1 MFQPNFVTFT
11 NLEITERNPIN
22 GNAFKGNQ
30 NGGFNFVR
38 FSDGSGGIEKHMED
52 WTGNKTGRLY
62 KGEVLAAQEYLAA
75 RVGEVMNAPIRD
87 CLFTGSDAKNVIMP
101 YIEGKSGLEDDDE
114 FLPSN
119 AQGVALKLFDFITA
133 NADRRPKNW
142 INTPDGR
149 IVGIDHALCNF
160 RPRQAKPELVTE
172 FWNAGVTAD
181 ALLILRPKLESL
193 RPKFSTIGMD
203 DKFIIMMRNLD
214 VLLEALSVVEV
225 TVENVLHLS
234 KSENAFTPPAGVQQA
249 AKRALEWM
257 ADGKAGGGFTSVGR
271 KRASD
276 LARGAHVSE
285 VTIRRMKA
293 YFDRHQPDKNSPHWN
308 EPSPGKVAWYAWG
321 GDAGYSWAKKV
332 VAHLNREDEIKKGDV
347 AGHPFHGNQYENG
360 ESGKAFARSK
370 DFILNNVFTTRS
382 IEGSEWSN
390 YTINSEEKENYT
402 ENLSKIISNPEGF
415 KKALAEFPTN
425 GKPDPAK
432 AVMAMLGNL
441 GKPSVVS
448 GSEFSKGDEYQRLFT
463 GLSAPVGKGAEV
475 VAGFAHSDNPTY
487 GGGIYG
493 TAFYTSELPSEA
505 VEYANERGDARDH
518 MLLQMRLDWSNPDA
532 SNAGSGRSVNYN
544 FSKEANFNDL
554 LKQNG
559 FDKGTADLLAEGL
572 NETSS
577 DALSGYKYTNSGY
590 VRVYDRSILQM
601 SDTYASW
608 GETAPTSTGDQIFAN
623 QKVNTDTGVSA
634 EPINRA
640 LAKGDVAGH
649 EFHGNQWTQ
658 IGGHTADEHPK
669 KWAKAIISELQ
680 AGRSPSIGQH
690 ELGILL
696 NKVEQKQ
703 LEGSLTADVTNLRID
718 GTNLMGQEG
727 LGYTRE
733 EMPQIPPKMR
743 EEFVA
748 DLEKQGISSTREL
761 VDPRSLQPSQSEI
774 GLAHVAHLYTVANG
788 QIPQTKYLLASK
800 DDYVVDGHHNWAADV
815 ALALNDP
822 SQKVPILRIDAPA
835 REVISLGLQWATE
848 HGFESVPLGKA
859 RQEAIEKADKKKNLN
874 KKHSKAVKAAI
885 IAGVVG
891 VPLAIKVAEKAAIN
905 ATTDA
910 LGIIARNAVTTHV
923 AIDSTAMGDAL
934 AGIYAE
940 ASSAGVVSIASMLG
954 LADTSA
960 GKYIANVLQN
970 SASVLNGIDQTTKEM
985 IISALQDGL
994 VSGNSTDQI
1003 STSINDVVDNP
1014 QRADLI
1020 AVTEVNRAYNAGII
1034 DMLANS
1040 GATQF
1045 NWIVREN
1052 GCTVCSEQEGVHDI
1066 GDDTPPLHPN
1076 CQCDI
1081 GQVVEKSAVRKGDV
1095 VGHAFHG
1102 NQWQEGTGG
1111 VSPEK
1116 IKAACNSRGALDKL
1130 AEIFGNTGNYPTAG
1144 GCLVVAQAIQKLYPN
1159 GQMKAIVT
1167 SSETHLQ
1174 SYAEANR
1181 PPMVQHF
1188 VVQIGKDRYLDAE
1201 GVQNEHELLT
1211 KYGFQM
1217 PDGKYSEQLIE
1228 ATPFVVDHASTYIL
1242 SPEGGADK
1250 FADFLR
1256 SYSPTTTVTKKQARL
1271 IKAVVEKV
1279 LSVAKGDVAGHE
1291 FHGNQWTGGQGSAS
1305 LSSFKESF
1313 DKAFA
1318 GSPFSAFV
1326 NHYSL
1331 EEMKSEGMKPLLS
1344 ADGKTGLLIHD
1355 HGDGRIEATA
1365 LFNNG
1370 ESGAGLQLLKNAIDN
1385 HGVNYVEC
1393 FGPALPVMYGKLGFE
1408 VESKNSFDP
1417 QYAPTDW
1424 NYDKFGTPDYYT
1436 MRITK

>member
-11 NLEITERNPIN
+11 NLEITERNPIE

-38 FSDGSGGIEKHMED
+38 FSDGSGGIEKRMED

-87 CLFTGSDAKNVIMP
+87 CLFTGSDAKAVIMP
-101 YIEGKSGLEDDDE
+101 YIEGNSGLEDGDE

-119 AQGVALKLFDFITA
+119 AQGVALKLFDFLTA

-160 RPRQAKPELVTE
+160 RPRQAKPELVAE

-181 ALLILRPKLESL
+181 ALLILRPKLEAL

-214 VLLEALSVVEV
+214 VLFEALSTIET
-225 TVENVLHLS
+225 TVANVLHL
-234 KSENAFTPPAGVQQA
+234 KKDAFTPPAGVQET

-276 LARGAHVSE
+276 LARGAQVSE
-285 VTIRRMKA
+285 KTIRRMKA
-293 YFDRHQPDKNSPHWN
+293 YFDRHQPDKDSPHWG

-321 GDAGYSWAKKV
+321 GDAGYSWAKKI
-332 VAHLNREDEIKKGDV
+332 VAQLNKKDEVK
-347 AGHPFHGNQYENG
+347 
-360 ESGKAFARSK
+360 
-370 DFILNNVFTTRS
+370 
-382 IEGSEWSN
+382 
-390 YTINSEEKENYT
+390 
-402 ENLSKIISNPEGF
+402 
-415 KKALAEFPTN
+415 
-425 GKPDPAK
+425 
-432 AVMAMLGNL
+432 
-441 GKPSVVS
+441 
-448 GSEFSKGDEYQRLFT
+448 
-463 GLSAPVGKGAEV
+463 
-475 VAGFAHSDNPTY
+475 
-487 GGGIYG
+487 
-493 TAFYTSELPSEA
+493 
-505 VEYANERGDARDH
+505 
-518 MLLQMRLDWSNPDA
+518 
-532 SNAGSGRSVNYN
+532 
-544 FSKEANFNDL
+544 
-554 LKQNG
+554 
-559 FDKGTADLLAEGL
+559 
-572 NETSS
+572 
-577 DALSGYKYTNSGY
+577 
-590 VRVYDRSILQM
+590 
-601 SDTYASW
+601 
-608 GETAPTSTGDQIFAN
+608 
-623 QKVNTDTGVSA
+623 
-634 EPINRA
+634 
-640 LAKGDVAGH
+640 KGDVAGH

-658 IGGHTADEHPK
+658 VGGHTADEHPK

-696 NKVEQKQ
+696 KKVEQKQ
-703 LEGSLTADVTNLRID
+703 LEGSLTADITNLRIN
-718 GTNLMGQEG
+718 GTDLMGKEG

-748 DLEKQGISSTREL
+748 DLEKQGISSTKEL
-761 VDPRSLQPSQSEI
+761 VDPTSLSPSQSEI

-800 DDYVVDGHHNWAADV
+800 DDYIVDGHHNWAADV
-815 ALALNDP
+815 ALALDDP

-835 REVISLGLQWATE
+835 REVISIAHQWATE
-848 HGFESVPLGKA
+848 HGFESVPIGKA
-859 RQEAIEKADKKKNLN
+859 RREAIEKADKKRTLN
-874 KKHSKAVKAAI
+874 KKHSKEVKAAI

-891 VPLAIKVAEKAAIN
+891 VPLALKVAQKAAIN

-923 AIDSTAMGDAL
+923 AIDSAAMGEAL
-934 AGIYAE
+934 SGIYAE
-940 ASSAGVVSIASMLG
+940 ASSAGITSIASMLG
-954 LADTSA
+954 IADSSA

-970 SASVLNGIDQTTKEM
+970 SASILNGIDQTTKEM

-994 VSGNSTDQI
+994 VNGNSTDQI
-1003 STSINDVVDNP
+1003 STSINDVVDNQ
-1014 QRADLI
+1014 QRAELI

-1052 GCTVCSEQEGVHDI
+1052 GCTVCSEQEGAHDI

-1081 GQVVEKSAVRKGDV
+1081 GQVVEKSVVSKGDIS
-1095 VGHAFHG
+1095 GHAFHG
-1102 NQWQEGTGG
+1102 NQYTEGFGG
-1111 VSPEK
+1111 GSISPEV
-1116 IKAACNSRGALDKL
+1116 IQEACWSREGINKL
-1130 AEIFGNTGNYPTAG
+1130 AEIFGNSGNYPTAG
-1144 GCLVVAQAIQKLYPN
+1144 GCLVVAQAINQIYPD
-1159 GQMKAIVT
+1159 GHMKAIVT

-1174 SYAEANR
+1174 SYAEDNR
-1181 PPMVQHF
+1181 PPMVEHF
-1188 VVQIGKDRYLDAE
+1188 VVQIGKDRYLDAD
-1201 GVQNEHELLT
+1201 GVQSEHQLLT

-1217 PDGKYSEQLIE
+1217 ADGKYSQQLIN
-1228 ATPFVVDHASTYIL
+1228 ATPFVLDHTSRYIL
-1242 SPEGGADK
+1242 SPTGAADK
-1250 FADFLR
+1250 YADFLR
-1256 SYSPTTTVTKKQARL
+1256 NYTPIQKTTIVTKKEAGI

-1279 LSVAKGDVAGHE
+1279 LSIAKGDVAGHV
-1291 FHGNQWTGGQGSAS
+1291 FHGNQWQDGEGGAS

-1313 DKAFA
+1313 DKAFK

-1408 VESKNSFDP
+1408 VESQNSFDP

-1424 NYDKFGTPDYYT
+1424 NYEKFGTPDYYT